1 MEILDLLDRPI
12 AFHRAFARLAG
23 SVHAGLLLSQAVYW
37 SRRTSDSDG
46 WFYKTQ
52 AEWTEE
58 TCLTRREQETA
69 RAALRKLQHNSCPLW
84 LEERRGVPARM
95 FFRIDSAILLHLL
108 SQIRQSSLAES
119 AKLDRTNPPH
129 WHGGNSHT
137 ITEIT
142 RDYTE
147 TTPTFFDNRAPRL
160 SNKKKGGKFSFDF
173 SFEALAGLFTESEH
187 AWLVE
192 NCPRIETE
200 SASRGFLA
208 YHREK
213 GTGFRS
219 SRAVLAAWRGWMVR
233 AEGKA
238 GVARKNSMA
247 GDSGA
252 NSSDVEGLRLTGI
265 IE

>member
-37 SRRTSDSDG
+37 SRRTSDRDG

-95 FFRIDSAILLHLL
+95 FFRIDSAILVQLL

-119 AKLDRTNPPH
+119 AKLDCTNQPH
-129 WHGGNSHT
+129 WHGGNRQT
-137 ITEIT
+137 ITETT

-147 TTPTFFDNRAPRL
+147 TTPTFFDNRAPRE
-160 SNKKKGGKFSFDF
+160 SKKKRGGKFSFDF

-192 NCPRIETE
+192 HCPSIETE
-200 SASRGFLA
+200 SASRAFLT
-208 YHREK
+208 YHSEK
-213 GTGFRS
+213 GTRFRS
-219 SRAVLAAWRGWMVR
+219 SRAVLAAWRGWMIR
-233 AEGKA
+233 AEGRL
-238 GVARKNSMA
+238 GSARKNPMA

-252 NSSDVEGLRLTGI
+252 NSDVEGMRLAGI